1 MTMTAVTAPSA
12 AARTVR
18 PVWLVSV
25 PAGIAAAVA
34 TELYGL
40 AAGAAG
46 VPMTA
51 GSIGASTAGPIGPG
65 LFAFGV
71 AVSVF
76 WGTVLAVLLRR
87 YARRPARTYLWATIA
102 LTVVSL
108 AGPGFAGATA
118 TSTKLMLAGAHVL
131 AAVIVIPLVTR
142 RLAVR
147 R

>member
-1 MTMTAVTAPSA
+1 MTAVTAPSA
-12 AARTVR
+12 AARTLR

-25 PAGIAAAVA
+25 LAGIAAAVA

-46 VPMTA
+46 VPMAA
-51 GSIGASTAGPIGPG
+51 GSIGASTAGSIGAG

-76 WGTVLAVLLRR
+76 WGTILAVLLHR
-87 YARRPARTYLWATIA
+87 YARGPARTYLWTTIA
-102 LTVVSL
+102 LTAVSF
-108 AGPGFAGATA
+108 AGPAFAGATA
-118 TSTKLMLAGAHVL
+118 TSTKLMLTGAHVL
-131 AAVIVIPLVTR
+131 AAVIVIPVVTR